1 MRTAT
6 VLFFVAT
13 LFAAGLCMAADESAA
28 PLSANAAQIAKVDGV
43 TPLAMPTPRMY
54 VAPQAKQNFDLLP
67 EADNKDSVCLV
78 MHVKVVKEDDK
89 TGITYP
95 VRETDC
101 VDGSRFQ
108 LKQATAPAK

>member
-1 MRTAT
+1 MRNAS

-13 LFAAGLCMAADESAA
+13 VFASGLCMAADNSAV
-28 PLSANAAQIAKVDGV
+28 PLGGNAAQIARIDGV

-54 VAPQAKQNFDLLP
+54 VAPRAERNFDLLP
-67 EADNKDSVCLV
+67 EADKKDSVCLV
-78 MHVKVVKEDDK
+78 MHVKIVKEDDM
-89 TGITYP
+89 TGLTYP